1 MVEYLK
7 KQDNKTT
14 DLGFK
19 TTASLIT
26 DMLKEI
32 RKSYLSKDKESKK
45 MNKKLL
51 YAIEKLN
58 SKKSLFTIDNN
69 VNFSEEE
76 ENEPKFL
83 VQDPNVCR
91 KQRSGVQNSSY
102 RRRHSVQ
109 VGTNWLQE
117 YSTFNMN

>member
-58 SKKSLFTIDNN
+58 SKKSLFCIDNN
-69 VNFSEEE
+69 VNFSDEE

-83 VQDPNVCR
+83 VQDPNVYR
-91 KQRSGVQNSSY
+91 K
-102 RRRHSVQ
+102 
-109 VGTNWLQE
+109 
-117 YSTFNMN
+117 

>member
-58 SKKSLFTIDNN
+58 SKKSLFCIDNN
-69 VNFSEEE
+69 VNFSDEE

-83 VQDPNVCR
+83 VQDPNVYR
-91 KQRSGVQNSSY
+91 KQRSGVQNSAY

>member
-58 SKKSLFTIDNN
+58 SKKSLFQ
-69 VNFSEEE
+69 
-76 ENEPKFL
+76 P
-83 VQDPNVCR
+83 
-91 KQRSGVQNSSY
+91 
-102 RRRHSVQ
+102 
-109 VGTNWLQE
+109 
-117 YSTFNMN
+117 